1 MYGCRFAE
9 VTVTIDWCCEDGAGY
24 DLLLSDTMSWP
35 SAALRAIM
43 HIPTVKLLP
52 KPLLASSI
60 SLVAYASQYSVG
72 LFFLSSIF

>member
-9 VTVTIDWCCEDGAGY
+9 VTVTIDWCCEAGAG
-24 DLLLSDTMSWP
+24 LLLSDTMSWP

-52 KPLLASSI
+52 KPPLASSI